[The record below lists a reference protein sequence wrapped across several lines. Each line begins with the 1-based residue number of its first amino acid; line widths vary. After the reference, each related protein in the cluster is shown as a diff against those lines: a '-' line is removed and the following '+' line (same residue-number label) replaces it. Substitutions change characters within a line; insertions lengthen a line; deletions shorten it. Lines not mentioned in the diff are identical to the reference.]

1 MKGAWFCGINSNTYS
16 LYYKALRA
24 GSFLVRFLSLVP
36 FRVEIWFSVI
46 GKANVYRFVYS
57 KSVFYNM
64 QHFTETEIIC
74 KKLPF
79 FNRFSILWGLKI
91 LQILIKANFI
101 GIQFWINTDYKNLQ
115 KRILWHANKKNDLRN
130 SVQSSFLNYY
140 PL

>member
-16 LYYKALRA
+16 LYYKALWA

-79 FNRFSILWGLKI
+79 FHFMGAKNI
-91 LQILIKANFI
+91 ANFNKSKLYR
-101 GIQFWINTDYKNLQ
+101 NTVL
-115 KRILWHANKKNDLRN
+115 NKH
-130 SVQSSFLNYY
+130 
-140 PL
+140 